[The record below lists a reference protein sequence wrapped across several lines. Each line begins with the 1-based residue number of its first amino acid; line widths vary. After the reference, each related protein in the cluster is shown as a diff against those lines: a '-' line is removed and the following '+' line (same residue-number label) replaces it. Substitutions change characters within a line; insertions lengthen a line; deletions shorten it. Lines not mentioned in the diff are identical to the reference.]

1 MRRELTNQNYFI
13 ITIYEKLYQFWLWG
27 KRIEDF
33 TVIRLLVRYKFGH
46 NEIKSSQHSQTMHLS
61 CPQRMQIFNTRPLLI
76 LWRKPASSVN
86 DQPALLT
93 SSIEVVKTKD
103 MAKKKVHHKKAQR
116 SSRQSAPKESYFVV
130 IRSWMLLVMFAL
142 MLGLGAV
149 VGTYLNQQSNG
160 VPVVAGAQTSR

>member
-1 MRRELTNQNYFI
+1 
-13 ITIYEKLYQFWLWG
+13 
-27 KRIEDF
+27 
-33 TVIRLLVRYKFGH
+33 
-46 NEIKSSQHSQTMHLS
+46 
-61 CPQRMQIFNTRPLLI
+61 
-76 LWRKPASSVN
+76 
-86 DQPALLT
+86 
-93 SSIEVVKTKD
+93 

-160 VPVVAGAQTSR
+160 VPVVAGAETSR